1 MEKIS
6 EEEKKFRHELL
17 EKLLEANKDYILR
30 RAAGIDCTKDDDEE
44 LFDVEE
50 E

>member
-1 MEKIS
+1 MEEIS
-6 EEEKKFRHELL
+6 EEEKKFRRETL
-17 EKLLEANKDYILR
+17 EKLLDANKDRFLR
-30 RAAGIDCTKDDDEE
+30 RVAGIDCTKDDDEE